1 MGSFLPQKV
10 VLWDVW
16 NCPAIGNVNME
27 LSPGSSVGVAICTDT
42 EFRKDKEACRCH
54 FFDAIFQDVTGCAD
68 G

>member
-1 MGSFLPQKV
+1 LLPQKV

-27 LSPGSSVGVAICTDT
+27 LSPGSGVGVAICTDT
-42 EFRKDKEACRCH
+42 EFREDERLVGAT
-54 FFDAIFQDVTGCAD
+54 FSTLYFNDVTGCAD